1 VIAPARLPAGPY
13 SSNRLFE
20 WIMAGGMLLIAFTLA
35 LPGDTLDRGALRLLA
50 RSGVGEE
57 AMAVTFTAIGTMRAV
72 ALFANGKLP
81 RYGPLMRY
89 AGSFV
94 GAFVWA
100 MMMAPLAYDSLL
112 SGKVSFIVPL
122 LGMLTLGELISVYRA
137 VRDGGFRRG

>member
-1 VIAPARLPAGPY
+1 MVILPRAPAGPY

-20 WIMAGGMLLIAFTLA
+20 WIMAGGLLLIAFTLA
-35 LPGDTLDRGALRLLA
+35 LPGDSLDRGALRLLVA
-50 RSGVGEE
+50 TGFSEDV
-57 AMAVTFTAIGTMRAV
+57 MAVLFAVIGSMRAF

-81 RYGPLMRY
+81 FYGPLMRY

-94 GAFVWA
+94 GALVWA
-100 MMMAPLAYDSLL
+100 LMMSPLAYDSLL

-137 VRDGGFRRG
+137 VRDGGFRKR